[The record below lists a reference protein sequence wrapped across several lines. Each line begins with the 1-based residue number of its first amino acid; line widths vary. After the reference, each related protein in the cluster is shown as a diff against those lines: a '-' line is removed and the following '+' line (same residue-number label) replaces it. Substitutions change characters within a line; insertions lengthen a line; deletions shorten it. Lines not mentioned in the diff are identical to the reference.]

1 MSDLIKVVDGR
12 DFSYRWEH
20 YCITL
25 DDFENI
31 DCDKYDEQLYDLF
44 EYYSFTFDETKH
56 QYWEIE

>member
-12 DFSYRWEH
+12 DFSYRWEN

-25 DDFENI
+25 EDFENI
-31 DCDKYDEQLYDLF
+31 DCNKYDKQLYDLF

>member
-12 DFSYRWEH
+12 DFSYRWEQ

-25 DDFENI
+25 EDFENI
-31 DCDKYDEQLYDLF
+31 DCDNYDEQLYNLF

-56 QYWEIE
+56 QYWETE

>member
-12 DFSYRWEH
+12 DFSYRWEN

-25 DDFENI
+25 EDFENI
-31 DCDKYDEQLYDLF
+31 DCDRYDEQLYDLF